1 MILTSGSEQVFYAIN
16 TEDKMKKYSLLLIS
30 FFVISFFGFVLKNSE
45 SKKENEIDKKVEA
58 LLAKM
63 TLDEKIGQMTQV
75 DYDAIKQNTGD
86 IAKYSLGSILWGGNS
101 EPPNLAP
108 KTWADIYDEYQ
119 NISLKT
125 RLGVPM
131 VFGIDAVH
139 GHNNVDGAVIFPHN
153 IGLGATHNP
162 KLVEQV
168 GRVTAEEIAGTGI
181 DWDFAPCI
189 AVSRNI
195 RWGRTYESY
204 GEDPKLVGKL
214 GAAYIRGLQGKN
226 LDGKTSILACAKHYL
241 GDGGT
246 TNGKDQGNTECDEQ
260 TLRKIHMAGYID
272 AIKAGA
278 KSIMVSYSSWN
289 GVKMHGNKY
298 LLTDVLKGELGFKG
312 FLVSDWAAIDQLGD
326 DYKKDVEQSINAG
339 LDMIML
345 PNAPGQ
351 KNNYVDFINA
361 LKELVNENKVPM
373 SRIDDAVSR
382 ILKVKYELGL
392 FEHPLTDRALT
403 AKVGSAEHRK
413 VARDAVR
420 QSLVLL
426 KNDNKV
432 LPLSKKIKHIH
443 VAGKSADDIGNQCG
457 GWTIIWQGKSGN
469 VISGGT
475 TILHAIKNTVSKDTK
490 VTYSLDG
497 SGAEGADVCIL
508 VIGEK
513 PYAEMFGDKDDLSL
527 DKEDLDA
534 IAKVKSSGVPIVTL
548 LVSGRPMLIEP
559 ALNESKAFIAAWLPG
574 TEGQGVADVLFGNYK
589 PTGKLSHSWPK
600 SMDQIPIN
608 VGDAKYDPLFPYGFG
623 LSY

>member
-1 MILTSGSEQVFYAIN
+1 
-16 TEDKMKKYSLLLIS
+16 MKRYSLLLIS
-30 FFVISFFGFVLKNSE
+30 FFVISFFGFVMKDSE
-45 SKKENEIDKKVEA
+45 SKKEKTIDKKVEA
-58 LLAKM
+58 LLSKM

-86 IAKYSLGSILWGGNS
+86 IQKYAVGSILWGGNS
-101 EPPNLAP
+101 EPPNIEP

-119 NISLKT
+119 NMALKT
-125 RLGVPM
+125 RLGIPM

-139 GHNNVDGAVIFPHN
+139 GHNNVDGAVLFPHN
-153 IGLGATHNP
+153 VGLGATHNP
-162 KLVEQV
+162 KLLEKV

-204 GEDPKLVGKL
+204 GEDPKLVSEL
-214 GAAYIRGLQGKN
+214 GAAYIRGMQGKS
-226 LDGKTSILACAKHYL
+226 LDGKTSILACAKHFL

-246 TNGKDQGNTECDEQ
+246 TNGKDQGNTECDET

-289 GVKMHGNKY
+289 GKKMHGNKY
-298 LLTDVLKGELGFKG
+298 LLTDVLKVELGFKG

-326 DYKKDVEQSINAG
+326 DYKSDVEKSINAG

-345 PNAPGQ
+345 PNAQGQ
-351 KNNYVDFINA
+351 KNNYVDFITD

-373 SRIDDAVSR
+373 SRIDDAVRR
-382 ILKVKYELGL
+382 ILKVKMELGL
-392 FEHPLTDRALT
+392 FEHPLTDRSLT
-403 AKVGSAEHRK
+403 SKIGSTAHRQ

-426 KNDNKV
+426 KNDSKI

-443 VAGKSADDIGNQCG
+443 VAGKSADDLGNQCG
-457 GWTIIWQGKSGN
+457 GWTISWQGKSGN
-469 VISGGT
+469 VTSGGT
-475 TILHAIKNTVSKDTK
+475 TILQAIKNTVSKDTK

-513 PYAEMFGDKDDLSL
+513 PYAEMFGDRDDLSL

-534 IAKVKSSGVPIVTL
+534 IAKVKASGVPIVTL
-548 LVSGRPMLIEP
+548 LVSGRPMLIQS
-559 ALNESKAFIAAWLPG
+559 ALNDSKAFIAAWLPG
-574 TEGQGVADVLFGNYK
+574 TEGQGVADVLFGYYK

-600 SMDQIPIN
+600 SMDQVPIN

>member
-1 MILTSGSEQVFYAIN
+1 MILTNDSEQVFYAIN

-45 SKKENEIDKKVEA
+45 SKKENAIDKKVEA

-392 FEHPLTDRALT
+392 FEHPLTDRTLT